1 MDLVKELLVREEE
14 DDGGFVWGGGGNP
27 PEKAKW
33 LATMK
38 IHTMHGVFPSSLYA
52 DMRYRRNTP
61 KRWHGEELRTI
72 C

>member
-1 MDLVKELLVREEE
+1 V
-14 DDGGFVWGGGGNP
+14 GGGGGNP

-33 LATMK
+33 LVTMK
-38 IHTMHGVFPSSLYA
+38 IHTMRGVFPSTLYI
-52 DMRYRRNTP
+52 DMRYRGNPP